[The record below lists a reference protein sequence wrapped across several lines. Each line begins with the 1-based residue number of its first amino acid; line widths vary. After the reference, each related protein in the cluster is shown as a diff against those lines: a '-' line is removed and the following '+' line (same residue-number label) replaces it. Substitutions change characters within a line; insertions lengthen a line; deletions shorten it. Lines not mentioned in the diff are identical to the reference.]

1 MGEDINKRYIEPIV
15 NASRPGTLAALSMSI
30 LKFSTEDPLILQ
42 ITLIVGAILFLL
54 SSFFIFF
61 FFYGFNMFDLSV
73 HHVIDVYSINN
84 FFSFE
89 MLFKRFSLFF
99 VRIFHS
105 KTNELYIVIV

>member
-61 FFYGFNMFDLSV
+61 FTIYPTRRILWTGTAVSFFMGL
-73 HHVIDVYSINN
+73 ICSI
-84 FFSFE
+84 SASI
-89 MLFKRFSLFF
+89 MSLM
-99 VRIFHS
+99 
-105 KTNELYIVIV
+105 YIQ

>member
-61 FFYGFNMFDLSV
+61 FTAVSFFMGL
-73 HHVIDVYSINN
+73 ICSI
-84 FFSFE
+84 SASI
-89 MLFKRFSLFF
+89 MSLM
-99 VRIFHS
+99 
-105 KTNELYIVIV
+105 YIQ